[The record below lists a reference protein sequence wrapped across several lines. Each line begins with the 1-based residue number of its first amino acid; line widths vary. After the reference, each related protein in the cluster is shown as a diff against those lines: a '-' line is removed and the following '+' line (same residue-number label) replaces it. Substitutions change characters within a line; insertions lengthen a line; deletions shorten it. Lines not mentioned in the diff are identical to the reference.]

1 MKINGTVLI
10 LEKNK
15 GFMAALSILVQKLF
29 EEVITVHDRE
39 GILQI
44 IENKDVDLIVM
55 DTGIN
60 SSSEQKGH
68 LNLIQ
73 EISSLKKEIQI
84 IVLTNFSQ
92 NSFGFDAVN
101 AGAFDFIPK
110 PWNNEKLIV
119 TLKNAYRTRKLSLA
133 LQTKHA
139 DEETLPTLEEMEKK
153 MMSEAIEKCNGNVTL
168 AAIKLGITR
177 QTLYNKGKKYNLFK

>member
-1 MKINGTVLI
+1 MKTNGTVLI